1 MRGSAL
7 ATLAV
12 RSLVILQR
20 QLFCHYNFCAAGA
33 SRHDVELV
41 HKCTHQKDST
51 AGSAQKIFFGQWI
64 GHVR

>member
-20 QLFCHYNFCAAGA
+20 QLFCHYNFRAAGT
-33 SRHDVELV
+33 SRNYVEFV
-41 HKCTHQKDST
+41 HKRAH
-51 AGSAQKIFFGQWI
+51 
-64 GHVR
+64 